1 MLARGHEIGQQPPLP
16 GTSQGHGAELNANDS
31 HSQHTAPHRG
41 CATITCVNR
50 RALVGSLAAIASLA
64 LAPAA
69 LGGIAE
75 IRDGQGHLVAAAG
88 QGAYASNNDGGWAIR
103 FDSATRSARGVS
115 LSGVS
120 LAGGLVYAERI
131 VVPAH
136 GLRGARVQGLTVD
149 GRAVAATP
157 NTLVPLG
164 PASYLVVLQEAVVPG
179 EGSGVVGLRLVAG
192 DSSLGLDPG
201 SQLLVGLARAAQ
213 PPARHRNR
221 RAARLSWLALGVTGH
236 GADTGSSD
244 LALPGLQLLG
254 STSGD
259 GSTGSQAVR
268 IALQYLG
275 VPYRWG
281 GADPIGGF
289 DCSGLTMYVYAQL
302 GIHLTHYTGSQFYEG
317 TRVPPSALRP
327 GDLVFFEPS
336 SRGPQHEGMYIGGG
350 RFVQA
355 PHTGDVVK
363 ISSLSEP
370 SYAFGFVGAVRPFGT

>member
-1 MLARGHEIGQQPPLP
+1 M
-16 GTSQGHGAELNANDS
+16 
-31 HSQHTAPHRG
+31 
-41 CATITCVNR
+41 
-50 RALVGSLAAIASLA
+50 
-64 LAPAA
+64 
-69 LGGIAE
+69 
-75 IRDGQGHLVAAAG
+75 
-88 QGAYASNNDGGWAIR
+88 
-103 FDSATRSARGVS
+103 
-115 LSGVS
+115 
-120 LAGGLVYAERI
+120 
-131 VVPAH
+131 
-136 GLRGARVQGLTVD
+136 
-149 GRAVAATP
+149 
-157 NTLVPLG
+157 
-164 PASYLVVLQEAVVPG
+164 
-179 EGSGVVGLRLVAG
+179 
-192 DSSLGLDPG
+192 
-201 SQLLVGLARAAQ
+201 
-213 PPARHRNR
+213 
-221 RAARLSWLALGVTGH
+221 TGH